1 MKRDKKLGGAEES
14 EKGLVED
21 SEIVL
26 QPPTERMQSASS
38 PTRQQEGTRPVK
50 KKFSQLENPRDS
62 KNETDYFDD
71 LYANKVSKPAQAA
84 PEKLLIQVKAKP
96 LPRSKPPNFHLPS
109 VNLTRA
115 VVNTEIEIVDFEQ
128 DRDFKN

>member
-1 MKRDKKLGGAEES
+1 MKRDKKIGGAEES
-14 EKGLVED
+14 ERGLVED

-38 PTRQQEGTRPVK
+38 PTRPVK

-71 LYANKVSKPAQAA
+71 LYANKVAKPAQAA

-128 DRDFKN
+128 DIDFKN